1 MTTSR
6 LNRYAVIE
14 ELGEGTFGKVFKARS
29 KEDGR
34 FVAIKV
40 YKDLIGVAQFHNELE
55 ILKGVKNMTQYVVQY
70 IDHFDDDI
78 KHYLVLELAESS
90 LFRELRKLEY
100 INGLP
105 ESTLQQ
111 LVLQLGCALYFLAGK
126 NIVHRDLKPGN
137 ILVWKTSSERYL
149 FKLCDFGNSRVAAAE
164 MDSIAGTVPYAESK
178 HSMYPE
184 THYIVM
190 LTWIVF
196 LASGY
201 PVPSRVDWY
210 MESQHMLL
218 IYLILVDIPKCA
230 INNVLVVERT
240 QNKAYLTLSLLD
252 EHMFSATDSNA
263 SFYMINE
270 LYNRLKSAH
279 LEEEKLDVILSKNVR
294 GKLSNMHKDLSVQ
307 IYERGREVICGDD
320 SLRTVILRHNK
331 MCEEYST
338 YLDMISCVKGIEML
352 VNDNAESKTTTK
364 LEAAPSIV
372 RLNEISHQSKRLL
385 NKANGLLELIADE
398 T

>member
-164 MDSIAGTVPYAESK
+164 MDSIAGTVPYAC
-178 HSMYPE
+178 
-184 THYIVM
+184 
-190 LTWIVF
+190 
-196 LASGY
+196 
-201 PVPSRVDWY
+201 PSVVSNCVNGDAGQPRAKYTACEADLW
-210 MESQHMLL
+210 SLSTL
-218 IYLILVDIPKCA
+218 IYHCSTGKQAFDVPRNSLHRNVDLDRLLSQRVPRAISGRLVHGKPTYATDLPHPCRYPKLFKEA
-230 INNVLVVERT
+230 LV
-240 QNKAYLTLSLLD
+240 QYLAQLLD
-252 EHMFSATDSNA
+252 CKNSNFNFATNKEWATEFGQMRPSLI
-263 SFYMINE
+263 Y
-270 LYNRLKSAH
+270 H
-279 LEEEKLDVILSKNVR
+279 L
-294 GKLSNMHKDLSVQ
+294 
-307 IYERGREVICGDD
+307 
-320 SLRTVILRHNK
+320 
-331 MCEEYST
+331 
-338 YLDMISCVKGIEML
+338 
-352 VNDNAESKTTTK
+352 
-364 LEAAPSIV
+364 
-372 RLNEISHQSKRLL
+372 HQCRCAL
-385 NKANGLLELIADE
+385 
-398 T
+398 